1 MKTTRSFLLLTA
13 LLLTAK
19 VYAMDSNEKFTA
31 LDHDHNGFIT
41 QDEASA
47 DSVLAVTFKKWDKDK
62 NGRLSKEEFS
72 EYQNEV

>member
-1 MKTTRSFLLLTA
+1 MKTTKSIFVLTA

-19 VYAMDSNEKFTA
+19 VYAMDSHERFTA
-31 LDHDHNGFIT
+31 LDHDNNGFIT

-62 NGRLSKEEFS
+62 NGRLSIEEYS
-72 EYQNEV
+72 QYHNEI